1 LRSKRILMIDD
12 EYAFCLMMRN
22 MIQEI
27 GPYKVIVATNGFQG
41 IKAAAREKPDM
52 ILLDIAMPSIDGFDV
67 LNILRHKKATKY
79 IPVIMVTGLDSTDMI
94 QSAISQFAEQYL
106 IKPVSLEN
114 LKLAI
119 DRTLKFH

>member
-1 LRSKRILMIDD
+1 MRSKRILMIDD